1 MLSQRTGIGVDGSQD
16 SLTGV
21 WDGAYSYP
29 HPHAV
34 MPPSLF
40 KATLFETA
48 GVLGGA
54 IHEVAEM
61 GSRIGETICATLQ
74 GQRAGRQVSF
84 IKSYEDMEPEA
95 EYQGDVVYEGVL
107 SEDGLEISGTWEI
120 SSVWSGS
127 FLMVRAGRKAA
138 RARREAFAKA

>member
-1 MLSQRTGIGVDGSQD
+1 MGVDGSQD

-29 HPHAV
+29 HPDAV

-40 KATLFETA
+40 KATLFETV

-61 GSRIGETICATLQ
+61 GSRVGETICATLQ

-84 IKSYEDMEPEA
+84 IKSYEEMEPEA
-95 EYQGDVVYEGVL
+95 EYEGDVIYEGVL

-120 SSVWSGS
+120 AGVWSGS
-127 FLMVRAGRKAA
+127 FLMVRAGRKATSA
-138 RARREAFAKA
+138 RQEAFAKA

>member
-1 MLSQRTGIGVDGSQD
+1 VDVSDD

-29 HPHAV
+29 HPHAAL
-34 MPPSLF
+34 PPTPF

-48 GVLGGA
+48 GALGGA

-74 GQRAGRQVSF
+74 GERADRKVDF
-84 IKSYEDMEPEA
+84 IKCYEAMEPEA
-95 EYQGDVVYEGVL
+95 EYAGDVTYDGVL

-120 SSVWSGS
+120 AGVWSGS
-127 FLMVRAGRKAA
+127 FLMVRASR
-138 RARREAFAKA
+138 RATTERQEAFARA